1 MHRLSGGLHLCER
14 GDNHAAV
21 LCRGYVG
28 RAGIDRVF
36 DVFTWDVRGVGGV
49 SDLHTLYGGLQVR
62 IAGHGDAGD
71 LRRGVGGSRGK
82 FDVYGLFGRDVCGY
96 RGKCVVLAVSGWLQ
110 VRIECGKNYA
120 IGVSRWIVRG
130 GRIDIL
136 HTV

>member
-1 MHRLSGGLHLCER
+1 
-14 GDNHAAV
+14 
-21 LCRGYVG
+21 
-28 RAGIDRVF
+28 VF

-96 RGKCVVLAVSGWLQ
+96 RGKCVMLAVSGWLQ

>member
-1 MHRLSGGLHLCER
+1 M
-14 GDNHAAV
+14 
-21 LCRGYVG
+21 
-28 RAGIDRVF
+28 
-36 DVFTWDVRGVGGV
+36 
-49 SDLHTLYGGLQVR
+49 
-62 IAGHGDAGD
+62 
-71 LRRGVGGSRGK
+71 
-82 FDVYGLFGRDVCGY
+82 YGLFGRDVCGY